1 MGSAVV
7 ATSRPET
14 SPQKRSQSTW
24 IAPHFGGGSRARIW
38 AGNHVRFPLCES
50 FRVATL
56 ALVFTWMR
64 LQVIKEGAETVD
76 GLSPVER
83 GFERR
88 RQPATRGAHA
98 GSDRVLLAGN
108 HSPRV
113 RAEERARLI
122 SLGETLTT
130 RWQRR
135 AIRVH

>member
-1 MGSAVV
+1 MS
-7 ATSRPET
+7 
-14 SPQKRSQSTW
+14 
-24 IAPHFGGGSRARIW
+24 GSR
-38 AGNHVRFPLCES
+38 CES

-88 RQPATRGAHA
+88 RRPATRGAHA
-98 GSDRVLLAGN
+98 GSDRVLLGGN